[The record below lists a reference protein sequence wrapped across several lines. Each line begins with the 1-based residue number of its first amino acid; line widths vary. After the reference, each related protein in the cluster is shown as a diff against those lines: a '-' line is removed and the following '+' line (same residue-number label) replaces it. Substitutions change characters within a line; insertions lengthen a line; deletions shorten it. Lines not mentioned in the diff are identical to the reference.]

1 MNTNLVTI
9 PILCQ
14 ELGIGKTTAY
24 KLIKN
29 GIIPHGRLGR
39 KIVVH
44 RSELEKY
51 ILTLTIDQPKN
62 NS

>member
-1 MNTNLVTI
+1 MNKNLVTI
-9 PILCQ
+9 PKLCK

-24 KLIKN
+24 KLIKS
-29 GIIPHGRLGR
+29 GKLPYGKIGR

-44 RSELEKY
+44 RKELKDFINEN
-51 ILTLTIDQPKN
+51 TKN

>member
-29 GIIPHGRLGR
+29 GIIPYGRLGR

>member
-29 GIIPHGRLGR
+29 GIIPCGRLGR